1 MYSKRESVCVRKERK
16 KEKKKGNVGI
26 EVAKLRLSVCER
38 EGEGHTQR
46 ENGTYYQCD
55 QSGRFLKVL
64 GQTNSNKSSPN
75 D

>member
-38 EGEGHTQR
+38 EGESLRKGGGGNKQL
-46 ENGTYYQCD
+46 NGLLVSED
-55 QSGRFLKVL
+55 RFH
-64 GQTNSNKSSPN
+64 N
-75 D
+75 

>member
-38 EGEGHTQR
+38 EGESLRKG
-46 ENGTYYQCD
+46 G
-55 QSGRFLKVL
+55 G
-64 GQTNSNKSSPN
+64 GGNK
-75 D
+75 